1 MTTSLIPITQRE
13 FYQLYAFFNN
23 VPEKGLDGNQG
34 NAAPVMQFPT
44 PEQAARQRVL
54 EAQIASLQKIQ
65 QDQAADETLKKEAA
79 SELQKREQERGQLA
93 REIPSTMVMD
103 EMKEPRETFV
113 LVRGQYDQFGTKVEA
128 KTPDS
133 LSPFPHDA
141 PRNRLGLAQWLV
153 APEQPLTSRVI
164 ANRYWQMLFGT
175 GLVATAEDFGSQGEQ
190 PTHPE
195 LLDWLACE
203 FQHSTQPP
211 VAGTSSGAMERQGL
225 DQVTG
230 DLLDVSAAVPCDAGR
245 AETAIRR
252 IAGSRVHRD
261 SDCRPS

>member
-1 MTTSLIPITQRE
+1 
-13 FYQLYAFFNN
+13 
-23 VPEKGLDGNQG
+23 
-34 NAAPVMQFPT
+34 
-44 PEQAARQRVL
+44 
-54 EAQIASLQKIQ
+54 
-65 QDQAADETLKKEAA
+65 
-79 SELQKREQERGQLA
+79 
-93 REIPSTMVMD
+93 MVME

-133 LSPFPHDA
+133 LSPFPPDA
-141 PRNRLGLAQWLV
+141 PRNRLGLAKWLV

-203 FQHSTQPP
+203 FQQSTQPP

-225 DQVTG
+225 YQAAG
-230 DLLDVSAAVPCDAGR
+230 DLRDVSAAVPCDAGR
-245 AETAIRR
+245 AETRSAESL
-252 IAGSRVHRD
+252 ALAWHRD